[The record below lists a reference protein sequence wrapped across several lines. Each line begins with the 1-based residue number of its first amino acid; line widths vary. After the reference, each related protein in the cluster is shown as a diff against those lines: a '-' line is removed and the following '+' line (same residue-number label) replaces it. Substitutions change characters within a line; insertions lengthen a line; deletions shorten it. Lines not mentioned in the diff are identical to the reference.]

1 MIAGQG
7 RRLPALAMLILATGL
22 GLGTAIG
29 YWFTARHYRP
39 LLANARSDAAQAREA
54 LAACQITRGSLEG
67 QVGEQNLAIK
77 SLQAA
82 EQQRAMD
89 ARAAVSEAHRAAE
102 ADYRAANRLQQER
115 TGGDPA
121 TAAAGI
127 IDRELG
133 L

>member
-1 MIAGQG
+1 
-7 RRLPALAMLILATGL
+7 MLILATGL
-22 GLGTAIG
+22 GLGTAVG
-29 YWFTARHYRP
+29 YWLTARHYRP
-39 LLANARSDAAQAREA
+39 LLASARSDAAQAREA

-67 QVGEQNLAIK
+67 QVGEQNLALK

-89 ARAAVSEAHRAAE
+89 ARAAVSQAHQAAE